1 MYRAEGSGFDPW
13 FWYLLPLWFRT
24 SDLTSVSL
32 SFLIW
37 KEAQYLPSIIPL
49 RIQRDSPRKY
59 HLVCGMRECVC
70 AKSFQSCP
78 TLCNPKDC
86 SRPGSSVHG
95 ILQARNWSG
104 WLWPPP
110 GDLPD
115 PGIKPA
121 SLLSVALTGGLSLAP
136 PGKPLV
142 CGKCLAIFISEW
154 NSGEFAHCYCS

>member
-1 MYRAEGSGFDPW
+1 MLDFIKRQLISREKVYRAEGSGFDPW

-24 SDLTSVSL
+24 SDLSSVSL

-37 KEAQYLPSIIPL
+37 KKAQYLPSIISL

-59 HLVCGMRECVC
+59 HLVCGMCECVC
-70 AKSFQSCP
+70 AKSLQLCP
-78 TLCNPKDC
+78 SLCNPKDC
-86 SRPGSSVHG
+86 SLPGSSVHG

-104 WLWPPP
+104 WLCPPP

-121 SLLSVALTGGLSLAP
+121 SLLSPALTGGFFITSTAWKAP
-136 PGKPLV
+136 GMR
-142 CGKCLAIFISEW
+142 
-154 NSGEFAHCYCS
+154 